1 MAKKVGKSQRIKT
14 VTLVDLTGG
23 MNVARSPEFLPEN
36 ECVKLEN
43 FEFDI
48 EGDKLRT
55 RRGLGAPPSLVYV
68 TSYSRI

>member
-43 FEFDI
+43 FEFTYI
-48 EGDKLRT
+48 TITK
-55 RRGLGAPPSLVYV
+55 
-68 TSYSRI
+68 

>member
-1 MAKKVGKSQRIKT
+1 MAKKVGKSQRIQT

-23 MNVARSPEFLPEN
+23 MNVAKSPEFLKQN
-36 ECVKLEN
+36 ECVNLEN

-55 RRGLGAPPSLVYV
+55 RLSL
-68 TSYSRI
+68 IHI